1 MNEKNML
8 MRNLAAISFSLLD
21 LHLYL
26 NTHPNDVNAIMLFN
40 QYKQKYMVLSAEYER
55 TYGPLTA
62 MNGAS
67 DNTWKWIKD
76 PWPWEYDANV
86 GVR

>member
-1 MNEKNML
+1 MNQKNML
-8 MRNLAAISFSLLD
+8 LQNITALGFSMLD

-26 NTHPNDVNAIMLFN
+26 DTHPNDINAISLFN
-40 QYKQKYMVLSAEYER
+40 QYRQKYIILVAEYER

-67 DNTWKWIKD
+67 DNTWKWIND

-86 GVR
+86 EVR

>member
-1 MNEKNML
+1 
-8 MRNLAAISFSLLD
+8 
-21 LHLYL
+21 
-26 NTHPNDVNAIMLFN
+26 MLFN